1 MAGFYKARAEGP
13 CRVGARNRDRAK
25 GAPVSQGTLPVLPVA
40 DVGAAVDHYVDEL
53 GFEEDFRIPGPDGT
67 LVSGQVRRG
76 ACQVMFNLNPKDADK
91 RGGGVW
97 LWIRMDDADIDAEHV
112 RIRERGLTIVEEIGD
127 RFWGDRSF
135 AFEDRFGY
143 VLAFNKALP
152 KE

>member
-1 MAGFYKARAEGP
+1 M
-13 CRVGARNRDRAK
+13 
-25 GAPVSQGTLPVLPVA
+25 SQGTLPVLPVT
-40 DVGAAVDHYVDEL
+40 DVAEAVDHYVNDL

-76 ACQVMFNLNPKDADK
+76 ACQLMFNLNPGDAGK
-91 RGGGVW
+91 QGGGIW
-97 LWIRMDDADIDAEHV
+97 LWIRMDDADLDAV
-112 RIRERGLTIVEEIGD
+112 YADIRERGLTIREEIGD